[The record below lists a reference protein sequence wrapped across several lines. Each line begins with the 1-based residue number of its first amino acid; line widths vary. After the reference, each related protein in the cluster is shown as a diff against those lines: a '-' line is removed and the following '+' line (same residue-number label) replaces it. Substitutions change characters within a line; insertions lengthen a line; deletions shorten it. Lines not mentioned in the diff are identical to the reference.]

1 MHELNV
7 VIALA
12 GRDLLKFF
20 RDPGRMIAAA
30 IFPFVTIFLLGGTLQ
45 LNLGKAAGFNFIG
58 FTFTGFLGMTLFQ
71 STAQG
76 LTSLMDDRQN
86 DFAQEMFVSPVS
98 RYSIVFGK
106 ILGET
111 LVAVMQVVPMV
122 LFAAIL
128 RVPLTPTALG
138 LLVPVALLSC
148 FMGGSFGLLLL
159 NAMSDSR
166 ASNQIFNFVFLPQY
180 FLAGLISPINNLP
193 WYLEILSLASPM
205 RYVIDLARGV
215 VFAGSRDYGRVV
227 LLNPVTNVAVLAL
240 MLGVFLIL
248 GTTLFVRRETNR

>member
-20 RDPGRMIAAA
+20 RDPGRMIAAG

-122 LFAAIL
+122 VFAAIL
-128 RVPLTPTALG
+128 RVPLTATALA

-159 NAMSDSR
+159 NTMTDSR

-193 WYLEILSLASPM
+193 WYLEVLS
-205 RYVIDLARGV
+205 
-215 VFAGSRDYGRVV
+215 SRDYERVV

-240 MLGVFLIL
+240 MLGVFLIV

>member
-1 MHELNV
+1 MRELNV
-7 VIALA
+7 VMALA

-20 RDPGRMIAAA
+20 RDPGRMVAAV
-30 IFPFVTIFLLGGTLQ
+30 IFPFAMIFLLGGTLQ

-58 FTFTGFLGMTLFQ
+58 F
-71 STAQG
+71 TAQG

-98 RYSIVFGK
+98 RYSIVVGK

-111 LVAVMQVVPMV
+111 TVAIMQVLPMV
-122 LFAAIL
+122 IFAAVL
-128 RVPLTPTALG
+128 RVPLTATALL

-148 FMGGSFGLLLL
+148 FMGGAFGLLLL
-159 NAMSDSR
+159 NTMSDSR

-193 WYLEILSLASPM
+193 WYLEFASLASPM

-215 VFAGSRDYGRVV
+215 VFAGSADYKRVV
-227 LLNPVTNVAVLAL
+227 LLSPVTNVAVLAL
-240 MLGVFLIL
+240 LFAVFMIV